1 MLCMIRWWG
10 TDALFNQTNL
20 VLPGSSTPTQTPISE
35 WAYAYYSYESAHP
48 HAVATIVRDA
58 GPDSFAYD
66 AIGDMTTRN
75 EAGASWTQGFDEE
88 GRLETISD
96 STDTIPLN
104 HSNHYQFLV
113 RTWRSG
119 KLMLLH

>member
-1 MLCMIRWWG
+1 MIRWWG
-10 TDALFNQTNL
+10 TRALFNQTHLNTS
-20 VLPGSSTPTQTPISE
+20 GSARSTPIPISGWE
-35 WAYAYYSYESAHP
+35 YAYYAYDPAHP
-48 HAVATIVRDA
+48 HAVATIERSA
-58 GPDSFAYD
+58 GPDHFVD
-66 AIGDMTTRN
+66 DVIGDMTARY
-75 EAGASWTQGFDEE
+75 EAGVSWTQGFDEE
-88 GRLETISD
+88 GRLETIND